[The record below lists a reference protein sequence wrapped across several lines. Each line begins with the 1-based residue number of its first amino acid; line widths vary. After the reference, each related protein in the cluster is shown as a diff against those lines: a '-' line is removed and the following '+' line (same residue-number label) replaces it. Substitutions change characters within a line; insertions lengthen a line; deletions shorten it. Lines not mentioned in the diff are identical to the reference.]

1 MKTWSIR
8 QFVSFM
14 FMACA
19 ASFAQAASYVVDSVT
34 VTDLGT
40 LGGAN
45 SWATDINNR
54 GQIVGWAKDA
64 SMRRLAVRWS
74 SSGVILDLGTP
85 ASSAFS
91 YAEGINDVGE
101 VVGRFGDPGE
111 FEYRPFYWSLGT
123 GMVEMDRSLFPGD
136 PLDPLYIGKANAIN
150 DAGMIAGVIEKDFT
164 SFDVP
169 CRKSLP
175 VAWKY
180 YTAPPFIVHCSE
192 DLNSYNRAWDINNS
206 GWIVGSEG
214 TGATTRGFVWKSGVT
229 THIPNPLLGTQV
241 RGSGINDAGVIVGS
255 ANLAGATRAIR
266 WDGVAGASTWLPILA
281 GGTSSYAEEINDQ
294 NFITGTSEMLI
305 KDPLLPDEVHDRA
318 FLYHSALGIYPLPIP
333 RGSRPL
339 DTDCS
344 GMSLNNRVTTTG
356 VIKVV
361 GACSSRAILWTV
373 VVKKVP

>member
-1 MKTWSIR
+1 MKTWSSR
-8 QFVSFM
+8 QLFSFM
-14 FMACA
+14 FFACA

-40 LGGAN
+40 LGGED

-54 GQIVGWAKDA
+54 GQVVGWAQDA
-64 SMRRLAVRWS
+64 TMKRLAVRWS
-74 SSGVILDLGTP
+74 GGAILELGTP

-91 YAEGINDVGE
+91 YANGINDIGEIVGQ
-101 VVGRFGDPGE
+101 FGDPGE
-111 FEYRPFYWSLGT
+111 FDYRPFYWSAGT
-123 GMVEMDRSLFPGD
+123 GMVEMNRSLFPGD

-150 DAGMIAGVIEKDFT
+150 NAGMIAGIIEKDFT
-164 SFDVP
+164 SFTVP

-175 VAWKY
+175 VAWSFSVA
-180 YTAPPFIVHCSE
+180 TPFIVHCPE
-192 DLNSYNRAWDINNS
+192 ALNSYNHASDINTS

-229 THIPNPLLGTQV
+229 THIPNPFLGTQV
-241 RGSGINDAGVIVGS
+241 RGSGINDVGVIVGY
-255 ANLAGATRAIR
+255 ANLGGASRAIR
-266 WDGVAGASTWLPILA
+266 WDGVSATSTWLPVLG

-294 NFITGTSEMLI
+294 NFVAGTSEMLI

-318 FLYHSALGIYPLPIP
+318 FLYHSLLGMYPLPIP

-339 DTDCS
+339 ETDCS
-344 GMSLNNRVTTTG
+344 GMALNNIVSSTG